1 MYLCIMTNYRLSY
14 NIVLLC
20 FCYTLL
26 LAVLPQQASAQCH
39 TIYNQRIMSL
49 QVVAAQRWQAMPVAE
64 MGETVHIDFDDMTHE
79 YRRYNYKIEH
89 CDADWKP
96 SSDLFVSDYL
106 KGFNG
111 ELTIDNNEQSVNTN
125 HLYTHYS
132 LKIPNEHCQL
142 TMSGNYRLTVFA
154 DDDESQPMFTAC
166 FMLVDPQIT
175 VTLAVTGNTDID
187 IYKSH
192 QQVSMTAV
200 LGDVRVNDSRKQIKT
215 VVLQNGRWDNAVR
228 NASPDYV
235 SSDALQWRHVR
246 NLIFP
251 AGNEYRKFEMLDLD
265 HTTMGLDSILWDGR
279 EAHAFVM
286 PDLPRPN
293 YVYDESGRGAFYLRN
308 SDNTDNDFTSDYAQV
323 HFFLQTPPQHGEVYL
338 NGNWTCGQFL
348 PKYRMSYDAAAHAY
362 RASVLLKEG
371 YYSYQ
376 YLTVGTEGQ
385 AVPVSTEGSFCETQ
399 NRYQALVY
407 FRGTA
412 DRTDRLLG
420 YGEVQ
425 VKTEKP

>member
-1 MYLCIMTNYRLSY
+1 MTNYHLPYRTVLSC
-14 NIVLLC
+14 ISFALLSAS
-20 FCYTLL
+20 LS
-26 LAVLPQQASAQCH
+26 QQASAQCH

-89 CDADWKP
+89 CDADWNP

-111 ELTIDNNEQSVNTN
+111 ELTIDDNEQSVNTN

-132 LKIPNEHCQL
+132 LSIPNEHCQL

-175 VTLAVTGNTDID
+175 VALAVTGNTDID

-200 LGDVRVNDSRKQIKT
+200 LGDVRVNDPRKQIKT

-323 HFFLQTPPQHGEVYL
+323 HFFLQAPPQQGEVYL

-385 AVPVSTEGSFCETQ
+385 AVPVSTEGCFCETQ
-399 NRYQALVY
+399 NRFQALVY

>member
-1 MYLCIMTNYRLSY
+1 MTIHHSSYRTA
-14 NIVLLC
+14 LLC
-20 FCYTLL
+20 FCAAAL
-26 LAVLPQQASAQCH
+26 LAILPSPVLAQCH

-64 MGETVHIDFDDMTHE
+64 IGEPVHINFDDMTHE

-89 CDADWKP
+89 CDADWNT
-96 SSDLFVSDYL
+96 SADLFVSDYL

-111 ELTIDNNEQSVNTN
+111 ELTFDDNEQSINTN

-132 LKIPNEHCQL
+132 LTVPNEHCQL
-142 TMSGNYRLTVFA
+142 TMSGNYKLTVFA

-175 VTLAVTGNTDID
+175 VALSVTGNTDID

-200 LGDVRVNDSRKQIKT
+200 LGDVRVNDPRRQIKT
-215 VVLQNGRWDNAVR
+215 VVLQNGRWDNAVK
-228 NASPDYV
+228 NAVPDYV
-235 SSDALQWRHVR
+235 SADALQWSHVR
-246 NLIFP
+246 DLIFP

-265 HTTMGLDSILWDGR
+265 HTTMGLDSILWDGS

-323 HFFLQTPPQHGEVYL
+323 HFFLQAPPQQGEVYL

-348 PKYRMSYDAAAHAY
+348 PKYRMTYDPVARAY

-376 YLTVGTEGQ
+376 YLAVGASGQ
-385 AVPVSTEGSFCETQ
+385 AVPVSTEGSFYEAQ

-407 FRGTA
+407 FRGT
-412 DRTDRLLG
+412 TDRADQLVG

-425 VKTEKP
+425 VKTVKP